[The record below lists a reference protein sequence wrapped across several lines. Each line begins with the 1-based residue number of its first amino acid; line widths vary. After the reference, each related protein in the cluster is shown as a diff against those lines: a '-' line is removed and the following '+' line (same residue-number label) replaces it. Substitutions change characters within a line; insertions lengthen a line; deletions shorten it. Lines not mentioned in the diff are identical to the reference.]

1 MNRRTLSRLFQTVLV
16 AVIVTAGLTLPEDL
30 QPTAEAAARSRS
42 RKQGRKAGAKRQRR
56 RSVLR
61 RTISKRRVPSRNT
74 RGRLT
79 PPVPGSYPIAP
90 DEIEVIEHNSTDSP
104 QVRGLLD
111 LPKPAPFVS
120 STNSNGVAPSVRRRI
135 STRIDSER
143 VVEIQRALQERGL
156 YDGELSG
163 SYDETT
169 VESMRQFQNSQ
180 KIPVTGYPTA
190 HALKRLG
197 LAR

>member
-1 MNRRTLSRLFQTVLV
+1 MNRKTWSRIVQMFLI
-16 AVIVTAGLTLPEDL
+16 AVVVTAGLTLPGDL

-42 RKQGRKAGAKRQRR
+42 RKQGRKAGAKRARR

-61 RTISKRRVPSRNT
+61 RTISKRRIPSRAS
-74 RGRLT
+74 RGRQA

-90 DEIEVIEHNSTDSP
+90 DQIEVIEHNASDTP
-104 QVRGLLD
+104 QVRTLLD
-111 LPKPAPFVS
+111 LPKPAPFL
-120 STNSNGVAPSVRRRI
+120 SNASANGFASSVRRRI
-135 STRIDSER
+135 NTRIDSER
-143 VVEIQRALQERGL
+143 VVEIQRALRERGL

-163 SYDETT
+163 NYDEAT
-169 VESMRQFQNSQ
+169 VESMRQFQSTQ